1 VKRPGRA
8 RPAPARPRPDH
19 GAVWVQPWT
28 GAAAPFWRNSWED
41 ETGPLW
47 RASWQDGER
56 LLESPPS
63 PREQAVAWAFGV
75 PAAWRLVRSGPD
87 EDWVELPPP

>member
-1 VKRPGRA
+1 MKRPGRA

-19 GAVWVQPWT
+19 GAVWVGPWI

-47 RASWQDGER
+47 RASWQDEER

-63 PREQAVAWAFGV
+63 SLAEAISWARDV
-75 PAAWRLVRSGPD
+75 PAAWRLIRYELD
-87 EDWVELPPP
+87 ADWVELPSR